1 MKIKIKFVID
11 TDVAANHQVI
21 LNNEQVDQMET
32 IQIQVGF
39 IFSNVDIFKDRF
51 DLFEDIVQR
60 PQTEII
66 IPSIEIISPTRTN
79 SYVE

>member
-39 IFSNVDIFKDRF
+39 VFSYIGIFKDRF

>member
-39 IFSNVDIFKDRF
+39 IFSNVDIFEDRF